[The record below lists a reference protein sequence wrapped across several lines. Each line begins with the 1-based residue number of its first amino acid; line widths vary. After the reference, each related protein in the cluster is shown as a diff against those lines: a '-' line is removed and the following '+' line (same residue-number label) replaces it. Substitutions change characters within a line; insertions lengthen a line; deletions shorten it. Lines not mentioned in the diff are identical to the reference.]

1 MKKSILTT
9 IVLTLFALATKA
21 QVATTTATHKV
32 TVDAKSV
39 LEVIMTSTADV
50 LFEFKTT
57 ADYDNGITKT
67 NATELKVKSTKPWT
81 IKAQGLTANFAKASA
96 GLNPDNIPLS
106 ALTIG
111 SGASLLAINNTSG
124 TDIKTGPK
132 GGNGASGNTFSL
144 DYRLNP
150 GYVQQD
156 LYEVSVTY
164 TISQN

>member
-21 QVATTTATHKV
+21 QAPPTTAVHSVKV
-32 TVDAKSV
+32 VAASV
-39 LEVIMTSTADV
+39 LEVVMTSTADV
-50 LFEFKTT
+50 VFDFLTT
-57 ADYDNGITKT
+57 ANYDNGITKT

-81 IKAQGLTANFAKASA
+81 IKAQGGAANFNKTV
-96 GLNPDNIPLS
+96 GNPNDIPLT

-111 SGASLLAINNTSG
+111 SGGSFLAINNTSG
-124 TDIKTGPK
+124 TTIKDGPK
-132 GGNGASGNTFSL
+132 GGNGTSGNTFSL
-144 DYRLNP
+144 DYRMNP

-156 LYEVSVTY
+156 TYDIAVTY

>member
-81 IKAQGLTANFAKASA
+81 IKAQGSAANFGKTP
-96 GLNPDNIPLS
+96 GNPNDIPLT

-156 LYEVSVTY
+156 IYDVSVTY